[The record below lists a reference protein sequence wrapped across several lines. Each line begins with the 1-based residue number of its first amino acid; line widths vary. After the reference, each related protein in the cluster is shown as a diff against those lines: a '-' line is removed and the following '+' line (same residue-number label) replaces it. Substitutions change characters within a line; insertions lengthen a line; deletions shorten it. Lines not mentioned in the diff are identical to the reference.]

1 MKDAFKV
8 TEWFEAQVGRGMA
21 AVIADAEAKAA
32 ETKSAIILAQR
43 ERVSLHTRAVVS
55 MISKADGRIRYFLAF
70 ARTLDKRPIG
80 VIASD
85 WALYRAIV
93 AGWVEAGE
101 VAPDVLS
108 VFDKT

>member
-8 TEWFEAQVGRGMA
+8 TEWFEAQVGRGRV
-21 AVIADAEAKAA
+21 AVTAGAEAKAA

-43 ERVSLHTRAVVS
+43 ERVNLQTRAVVS
-55 MISKADGRIRYFLAF
+55 MISKADGRIRYFLTF
-70 ARTLDKRPIG
+70 ARALDKRPIG

-85 WALYRAIV
+85 WLLYRAIV

-101 VAPDVLS
+101 VAPEALS
-108 VFDKT
+108 VFDEK

>member
-8 TEWFEAQVGRGMA
+8 TEWFEAQVGRGRA

-32 ETKSAIILAQR
+32 ETKSAIIFAQR
-43 ERVSLHTRAVVS
+43 ERVNLQTRAVVS
-55 MISKADGRIRYFLAF
+55 MISKADGRIRYFLTF

-85 WALYRAIV
+85 WVLYRAIV

-101 VAPDVLS
+101 AAPEVFA
-108 VFDKT
+108 VFDGN